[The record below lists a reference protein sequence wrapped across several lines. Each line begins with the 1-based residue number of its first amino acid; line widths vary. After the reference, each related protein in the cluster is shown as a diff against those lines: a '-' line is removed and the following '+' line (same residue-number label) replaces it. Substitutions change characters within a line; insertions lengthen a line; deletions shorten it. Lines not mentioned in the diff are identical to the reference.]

1 MRLTFTEPG
10 WQDYLYWQTQ
20 DKRTIRR
27 INQLLQDIER
37 GGNAGL
43 GKPEAL
49 KGNYAGLFSRRI
61 DDANRLIYQ
70 IDGDAIVVFQ
80 CRGHYE
86 D

>member
-10 WQDYLYWQTQ
+10 WQDYLYWQAQ

-27 INQLLQDIER
+27 INLLLQDIER

-61 DDANRLIYQ
+61 DETNRL
-70 IDGDAIVVFQ
+70 DLSD
-80 CRGHYE
+80 
-86 D
+86 

>member
-1 MRLTFTEPG
+1 MKLTFTEPG

-27 INQLLQDIER
+27 INQLIQDIER

-43 GKPEAL
+43 GKTEAL

-61 DDANRLIYQ
+61 DEANRLIYQ
-70 IDGDAIVVFQ
+70 IDGNAIVVFQ

>member
-1 MRLTFTEPG
+1 MKLTFTEPG

-27 INQLLQDIER
+27 INQLIQDIER

-43 GKPEAL
+43 GKTEAL

-61 DDANRLIYQ
+61 DEANRLIYQ
-70 IDGDAIVVFQ
+70 IDGNSIVVFQ

>member
-1 MRLTFTEPG
+1 MKLTFTEPG
-10 WQDYLYWQTQ
+10 WQDYLHWQMQ

-37 GGNAGL
+37 GGNEGI

-61 DDANRLIYQ
+61 DETNRLIYR
-70 IDGDAIVVFQ
+70 IDGDTVIVFQ

>member
-1 MRLTFTEPG
+1 MRLIFTEPG
-10 WQDYLYWQTQ
+10 WQDYLHWQTQ

-37 GGNAGL
+37 GGNTGL

-61 DDANRLIYQ
+61 DETNRLIYQ
-70 IDGDAIVVFQ
+70 INGDAIVVFQ
-80 CRGHYE
+80 CKGHYE

>member
-10 WQDYLYWQTQ
+10 WQDYLYWQMQ

-27 INQLLQDIER
+27 INQLIQDIER

-49 KGNYAGLFSRRI
+49 RGNCAGLFSRRI
-61 DDANRLIYQ
+61 DETNRLVYQ
-70 IDGDAIVVFQ
+70 IHGDAIVVFQ

>member
-1 MRLTFTEPG
+1 MKLTFTEPG
-10 WQDYLYWQTQ
+10 WQDYLYWQMQ

-27 INQLLQDIER
+27 INQLIQDIER

-49 KGNYAGLFSRRI
+49 KGSYAGLFSRRI
-61 DDANRLIYQ
+61 DETNRLVYQ
-70 IDGDAIVVFQ
+70 IDGDAVVVFQ